1 MKTAVRVVL
10 FILALLLL
18 VGLLCVL
25 STLTAIPWLSS
36 FVAGLM
42 KDYSWLP
49 TVFAVCVLL
58 CMAATVLALVLLVS
72 VPTSRRLY
80 IQKRST
86 GQIEITAHS
95 IEAAAGHA
103 VAGVAGVKRSQVR
116 VKGSPS
122 PGRVRLFIEVEP
134 RDADAP
140 FTQLGE
146 AVQGQVTESLQASL
160 AISPD
165 DIRVR
170 IRRAEYQKGT
180 DGHGRGG
187 NKVPRVI

>member
-10 FILALLLL
+10 FILAFLLL

-42 KDYSWLP
+42 ESYPWLS
-49 TVFAVCVLL
+49 TAFAVCVLL
-58 CMAATVLALVLLVS
+58 CMAAAVLALVLLVS
-72 VPTSRRLY
+72 VPTTRRLY
-80 IQKRST
+80 IMKRNT

-103 VAGVAGVKRSQVR
+103 AAAVAGVKRCHVR

-122 PGRVRLFIEVEP
+122 PGKVQLFIEVEP

-140 FTQLGE
+140 FAQLGE
-146 AVQGQVTESLQASL
+146 TVQAQVTKDLQNSL

-165 DIRVR
+165 GIRVQ
-170 IRRAEYQKGT
+170 IRQAEYQKGS
-180 DGHGRGG
+180 GGNGRG
-187 NKVPRVI
+187 NSKVPRVI